1 MNDKRLLR
9 FLERSSDYC
18 FSLKGYKVPKKLE
31 TNNDYD
37 IDLKD
42 NRLDE
47 LGQGSAWSPKFR
59 KVLKEEFPLLQRI
72 REFPFIIRS
81 AKTWKN
87 LCWSHG
93 VSRDDFLGRNYFF
106 ADYFF
111 PDYNLIVEIDSNYHD
126 QNYDRARDEYLNI
139 MFGIH
144 TLRLFEFGVTP
155 GCQTLQVNDFM
166 LTLTK
171 LRCVTPVR
179 IDYSELILYMFYKE
193 NDDIMEILN
202 IIEANLKC
210 SVDGIF
216 DASGYQGYIGNL
228 ETLKRVSDIIEGTYG
243 IKVVMKAW
251 GNYCI

>member
-1 MNDKRLLR
+1 MLI
-9 FLERSSDYC
+9 
-18 FSLKGYKVPKKLE
+18 
-31 TNNDYD
+31 T
-37 IDLKD
+37 
-42 NRLDE
+42 
-47 LGQGSAWSPKFR
+47 
-59 KVLKEEFPLLQRI
+59 
-72 REFPFIIRS
+72 
-81 AKTWKN
+81 
-87 LCWSHG
+87 
-93 VSRDDFLGRNYFF
+93 
-106 ADYFF
+106 FF

-193 NDDIMEILN
+193 NDDIMEILY

-210 SVDGIF
+210 SVDGNF